1 MTQRPDSS
9 CDRRQWLTLLGSAS
23 CGLFA
28 SMACGAALA
37 ANDKPQRV
45 VSIGGALTE
54 LIYALGAQSVLVGVD
69 TTSLYPAEAQKLP
82 SVGYARTLSA
92 EGLLV
97 LQPTMIVA
105 TEDAGPPAVL
115 RQMEAARIPMHIL
128 PAQHRFEGVLERTR
142 HLGDLLQR
150 QAAARALMDQ
160 LTSRWKTSQATVE
173 RLHRNRFTPRVMF
186 IMSMGM
192 NQMRIAGQDTAADA
206 MLSYAQVTNALQ
218 GVSGYRNLTPEA
230 VIAAAPDVILTTD
243 QAVQASGGIDAV
255 LQLPGLA
262 MTAAGRAR
270 RVASMETMELLGFG
284 PRLPQAL
291 SRLAELLYA

>member
-1 MTQRPDSS
+1 MTDRPESS
-9 CDRRQWLTLLGSAS
+9 CDRRQWLALASALS

-28 SMACGAALA
+28 SMASGAALA
-37 ANDKPQRV
+37 AGGQPQRV

-54 LIYALGAQSVLVGVD
+54 VIYALGAQSVLVGVD
-69 TTSLYPAEAQKLP
+69 TTSLYPDEAQRLP

-92 EGLLV
+92 EGLMA

-115 RQMEAARIPMHIL
+115 RQVEAAHIPLQVL
-128 PAQHRFEGVLERTR
+128 PAQHRFEGVLDRTR
-142 HLGDLLQR
+142 RLGELLER
-150 QAAARALMDQ
+150 QAAAQALVDR
-160 LTSRWKTSQATVE
+160 LNTHWKASLATVE
-173 RLHRNRFTPRVMF
+173 RLHQSRSTPRALF

-206 MLSYAQVTNALQ
+206 MLRYARVTNALQ

-243 QAVQASGGIDAV
+243 QAVQAMGGVQAV

-262 MTAAGRAR
+262 MTPAGRSR
-270 RVASMETMELLGFG
+270 RVVSMETMELLGFG

-291 SRLAELLYA
+291 SRLAGLLYA